1 MKTISVTELKPGQRF
16 DKPVYVDAESI
27 LVPEG
32 VPIRDKD
39 IERLQRW
46 GIKKVTTDGSVI
58 GEKGS
63 EAEDAFLVRALRSPE
78 QKQVKKSYTA
88 LTAALQKIF
97 DRLREMDS
105 VSVQEIDS
113 VIDGL
118 FRLLDEHRSAVIQ
131 FILYGFQGKAGPV
144 ENAIN
149 CTVLATLVG
158 RNMSMVK
165 HKLLHLATA
174 TLLHDVGMLR
184 LPPEIVSKRGKLAP
198 EELKKVRTHPIHSYK
213 IITRELKYAEEIGL
227 AALQHQERWDGA
239 GYPRGISGRNII
251 LPARIISVVD
261 SFEAMVSSRPYRGSM
276 IGYAAMRSILSDN
289 SRRFDPEVLKVFIRT
304 MGIYPI
310 GSIVLLSSGSI
321 GRVIEN
327 NVDAPL
333 KPMVKV
339 MINER
344 GREYPDD
351 NGEVIDLYNEKS
363 VFIAK
368 AIDPKEI
375 RPEVPAADASSR
387 SGGASGSTGTTPN
400 GGHGADH
407 GADHPE
413 NLEQLQSPSNPEATQ
428 SRNSAESH

>member
-1 MKTISVTELKPGQRF
+1 MKTINVTDLKPGQRF
-16 DKPVYVDAESI
+16 DKPVYVDGESI

-46 GIKKVTTDGSVI
+46 RIKAVTTEGSLI
-58 GEKGS
+58 GDKEV
-63 EAEDAFLVRALRSPE
+63 EPQDAFLQRALRSPE
-78 QKQVKKSYTA
+78 QQTVQKSYAA
-88 LTAALQKIF
+88 LTISLQKIF
-97 DRLREMDS
+97 DKVRETDS
-105 VSVQEIDS
+105 VTVQEIDS

-118 FRLLDEHRSAVIQ
+118 FRLLDEHRNAVIQ

-174 TLLHDVGMLR
+174 ALLHDVGMLR
-184 LPPEIVSKRGKLAP
+184 LPPEIIGKKGKLAP
-198 EELKKVRTHPIHSYK
+198 EEQKKIRTHPIHSYK
-213 IITRELKYAEEIGL
+213 IITREFKYAEEIGL

-239 GYPRGISGRNII
+239 GYPRGIAGRNII

-276 IGYAAMRSILSDN
+276 IGYAAMRAILSDN

-310 GSIVLLSSGSI
+310 GSIVLLSNGAI

-351 NGEVIDLYNEKS
+351 NGEVIDLYNEKG

-375 RPEVPAADASSR
+375 RSEPPGSGTAAADAGGTSASR
-387 SGGASGSTGTTPN
+387 PN
-400 GGHGADH
+400 GAPPRSED
-407 GADHPE
+407 
-413 NLEQLQSPSNPEATQ
+413 LEQLHAPSASNGNN
-428 SRNSAESH
+428 NSASRQAQGGQ

>member
-1 MKTISVTELKPGQRF
+1 MKTISVSELKPGQRF
-16 DKPVYVDAESI
+16 DSPVYVDGDSL

-32 VPIRDKD
+32 VAIRDKD
-39 IERLQRW
+39 IDRLRRW
-46 GIKKVTTDGSVI
+46 KVTSVTTEGSLIGSAEDGR
-58 GEKGS
+58 
-63 EAEDAFLVRALRSPE
+63 EDAFLQQALHSPA
-78 QKQVKKSYTA
+78 QQAVKKAYKA
-88 LTAALQKIF
+88 LSNDLGKIF
-97 DRLREMDS
+97 DGINKMDS
-105 VSVQEIDS
+105 VSIQEVDG

-118 FRLLDEHRSAVIQ
+118 FRILDERKNDVVQ

-149 CTVLATLVG
+149 CAVLATLVG

-165 HKLLHLATA
+165 HKLLQLATVA
-174 TLLHDVGMLR
+174 LLHDVGMLR
-184 LPPEIVSKRGKLAP
+184 LPPELLTKKGKLGP
-198 EELKKVRTHPIHSYK
+198 EELKKMRTHPIHSYK

-251 LPARIISVVD
+251 LPARIVSVVD
-261 SFEAMVSSRPYRGSM
+261 SFEAMVSTRPYRGSM
-276 IGYAAMRSILSDN
+276 IGYAAMRAILSDN

-310 GSIVLLSSGSI
+310 GSIVLLSNGAI
-321 GRVIEN
+321 GRVLEN

-333 KPMVKV
+333 KPVVKV

-351 NGEVIDLYNEKS
+351 NGETLDLYNQKS

-368 AIDPKEI
+368 AVDPRELA
-375 RPEVPAADASSR
+375 PQE
-387 SGGASGSTGTTPN
+387 GS
-400 GGHGADH
+400 
-407 GADHPE
+407 
-413 NLEQLQSPSNPEATQ
+413 
-428 SRNSAESH
+428 

>member
-1 MKTISVTELKPGQRF
+1 
-16 DKPVYVDAESI
+16 
-27 LVPEG
+27 
-32 VPIRDKD
+32 
-39 IERLQRW
+39 
-46 GIKKVTTDGSVI
+46 
-58 GEKGS
+58 
-63 EAEDAFLVRALRSPE
+63 
-78 QKQVKKSYTA
+78 
-88 LTAALQKIF
+88 
-97 DRLREMDS
+97 
-105 VSVQEIDS
+105 
-113 VIDGL
+113 
-118 FRLLDEHRSAVIQ
+118 
-131 FILYGFQGKAGPV
+131 
-144 ENAIN
+144 
-149 CTVLATLVG
+149 
-158 RNMSMVK
+158 
-165 HKLLHLATA
+165 
-174 TLLHDVGMLR
+174 
-184 LPPEIVSKRGKLAP
+184 
-198 EELKKVRTHPIHSYK
+198 
-213 IITRELKYAEEIGL
+213 
-227 AALQHQERWDGA
+227 
-239 GYPRGISGRNII
+239 
-251 LPARIISVVD
+251 
-261 SFEAMVSSRPYRGSM
+261 
-276 IGYAAMRSILSDN
+276 MRSILSDN